1 MIKFEL
7 SRYPVRFSIACINL
21 QSWIGGVLTT
31 AESLNDRD
39 AFVITGEKRR
49 RSTSCWIHEAVWHLS
64 KRRVVLPEDVSLAAP
79 LKSDFLRLTPCQF
92 SLCKRVAR
100 FRNHVGVRQAGL
112 LHFQRVSSRFH
123 GLFRPSF
130 PGSRLVARVPHQRR
144 DRTPTT
150 FLRRLCLREDAVLAA
165 SDTFRRVAS
174 PLYLSSRVF
183 PPSASLLSY
192 LLLSLLPFLPSFR
205 RVNFDTKNSSPL
217 TRQTL
222 NPRSIFSRQS
232 DESAAVENL

>member
-21 QSWIGGVLTT
+21 QSWIGEVLTT

-174 PLYLSSRVF
+174 PLYLFFARVSPFCLSS
-183 PPSASLLSY
+183 
-192 LLLSLLPFLPSFR
+192 FLPS
-205 RVNFDTKNSSPL
+205 PL
-217 TRQTL
+217 RPSFL
-222 NPRSIFSRQS
+222 P
-232 DESAAVENL
+232 SAASTSIQRIPLF